1 MRMRRNAAAAMIVMA
16 HSPAD
21 SNRISRLAVVFALDY
36 LKAEATI
43 KVSERCRRRTT
54 PQRDAAPRRCR
65 PSLRQQ
71 THGFHRLRHARP
83 VCRFCA
89 NMCQKSES
97 HLWLLGPSSVA
108 AAGTK
113 ALFVPIAKV
122 FKGGKILHAQSY
134 PTKSDALVGPGSIR
148 ELSEM
153 EDIRFFAELSFFS

>member
-97 HLWLLGPSSVA
+97 HLRLLGPSSVA

-122 FKGGKILHAQSY
+122 VQGWKDSSCAILSDKIGCPRGAREHPRVERNGGY
-134 PTKSDALVGPGSIR
+134 PL
-148 ELSEM
+148 
-153 EDIRFFAELSFFS
+153 FC